1 MTNTFN
7 YGKIYNELIS
17 YIPDEFI
24 NDYDIDG
31 VMDELRDNNVQS
43 LDDIDIDSI
52 LMEWDKTE

>member
-7 YGKIYNELIS
+7 YDKIYNELIS

-24 NDYDIDG
+24 EDYDIDG
-31 VMDELRDNNVQS
+31 AMDDLREHNVQS

-52 LMEWDKTE
+52 LMNWDKTE